1 MEAFHDTERFYDQ
14 MDKFTANYSSLRNKL
29 VRIIGDDT
37 HGPIVQE
44 EASRLDD
51 EIKTAMANVHVNFP
65 TSSSTPEEFKDY
77 FIAGYDLFE
86 KEITVN
92 VFTNVAL
99 LKNLRVVHAMQDR
112 RLHDLEA
119 GLLTKYRLFNQV
131 DLDTDELRMGE
142 SDLRDL
148 IDSSNQYLRNVSPP
162 PPRARTRS
170 RTLNPFSRRNNRASR

>member
-65 TSSSTPEEFKDY
+65 TSSSTPEEFRNY

-92 VFTNVAL
+92 VFTNIAL

-119 GLLTKYRLFNQV
+119 GLLTKYRLINQV
-131 DLDTDELRMGE
+131 DLDTDELRMRE

-148 IDSSNQYLRNVSPP
+148 IDSSNQYLRNVPP
-162 PPRARTRS
+162 LPPRARTRS
-170 RTLNPFSRRNNRASR
+170 RTLNPFSRRNNRTPR

>member
-1 MEAFHDTERFYDQ
+1 MEGFHDMERFYDQ
-14 MDKFTANYSSLRNKL
+14 MDKFTANYSSLTNKL
-29 VRIIGDDT
+29 VTIIGDNT

-44 EASRLDD
+44 EASKLKN
-51 EIKTAMANVHVNFP
+51 EIETAMRNVNTNFP
-65 TSSSTPEEFKDY
+65 TSSSTPEEFRDY

-119 GLLTKYRLFNQV
+119 GLLTKYRLINQV
-131 DLDTDELRMGE
+131 DLNTDDLRMRE
-142 SDLRDL
+142 SELRDL

-162 PPRARTRS
+162 PPRTRTRS
-170 RTLNPFSRRNNRASR
+170 RTLNPFSRRNNRTPR

>member
-1 MEAFHDTERFYDQ
+1 MEAFHDTDGFYDQ

-29 VRIIGDDT
+29 VKIIGDDT

-44 EASRLDD
+44 EASRLED
-51 EIKTAMANVHVNFP
+51 EIEIAMRNVHTNFP
-65 TSSSTPEEFKDY
+65 ESSPTPEDFRNY

-119 GLLTKYRLFNQV
+119 GLLTKYRLINQV
-131 DLDTDELRMGE
+131 DLNTDDLRMRE
-142 SDLRDL
+142 SELRDL

-162 PPRARTRS
+162 PPRTRTRS
-170 RTLNPFSRRNNRASR
+170 RTFNQFSRRNNRTSR

>member
-51 EIKTAMANVHVNFP
+51 EIEAAMRNVHTNFP

-119 GLLTKYRLFNQV
+119 GLLTKYRLINQV
-131 DLDTDELRMGE
+131 DLDTDELRMRE

-148 IDSSNQYLRNVSPP
+148 IDSSNQYLRNVQLP
-162 PPRARTRS
+162 PPRTRTR
-170 RTLNPFSRRNNRASR
+170 RRAFNPFSRRNNRTSR